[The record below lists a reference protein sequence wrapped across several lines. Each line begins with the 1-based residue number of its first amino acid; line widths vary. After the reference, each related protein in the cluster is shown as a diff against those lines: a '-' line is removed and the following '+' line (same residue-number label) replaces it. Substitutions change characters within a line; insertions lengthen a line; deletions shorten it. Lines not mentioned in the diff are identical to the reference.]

1 MRKNQKGN
9 QMPDSAAA
17 AQALADQEP
26 RVLTG
31 NHFMLGDHACAEGAL
46 AAGLDFFAGYPITPS
61 TEIAEHIA
69 RRLPPLGGRFVQME
83 DELGSMAAIIG
94 ASVAG
99 ARSLTATS
107 GPGFSLMM
115 ENIGLAAMLEAPCVV
130 ANVQRAS
137 PSTGLPTMV
146 GQSDIL
152 QARWGSHGDYGIIAY
167 CPASPQ
173 ECFDLTVRAFNAA
186 DRYRVPVF
194 MLMDEV
200 IGHMSERVIIPAAD
214 DVPVVRPKGPK
225 EAPGGKPFLSYAPD
239 KDMVP
244 PIAYAGQGYKVHMT
258 GLTHDERG
266 YPALDPETH
275 DQLINRLVD
284 KIRLNADDIIL
295 FEEIDVEDA
304 DTIVIAFGCTARSA
318 RHAVNEARNEG
329 LKCGL
334 LRMITVWP
342 FPETRIREL
351 IQQGKV
357 RRFIVPE
364 VNLGQLRR
372 EVERLTQL
380 PVICLNHAGGRMP
393 TPEDILELIRT

>member
-1 MRKNQKGN
+1 
-9 QMPDSAAA
+9 MPDSAVTAKT
-17 AQALADQEP
+17 QAVQEP

-94 ASVAG
+94 ASAAG

-115 ENIGLAAMLEAPCVV
+115 ENIGLAAMLEIPCVV
-130 ANVQRAS
+130 ADVQRAS

-173 ECFDLTVRAFNAA
+173 ECFDLTVRAFNEA
-186 DRYRVPVF
+186 DRYRVPAF
-194 MLMDEV
+194 ILMDEV
-200 IGHMSERVIIPAAD
+200 IGHMTERVIVPAAD
-214 DVPVVRPKGPK
+214 DIPVVRPKGPLD
-225 EAPGGKPFLSYAPD
+225 APGGKPFLSYAPD
-239 KDMVP
+239 EDMVP
-244 PIAYAGQGYKVHMT
+244 RIAHAGEGYKVHMT

-275 DQLINRLVD
+275 DKLVNRLVD
-284 KIRLNADDIIL
+284 KIRLNADDIL
-295 FEEIDVEDA
+295 MYEEIDVEDA

-318 RHAVNEARNEG
+318 RHAVIEARAAG
-329 LKCGL
+329 HKCGL
-334 LRMITVWP
+334 LRLITVWP

-364 VNLGQLRR
+364 INLGQLRR

-380 PVICLNHAGGRMP
+380 PVVCLNHAGGSMP
-393 TPEDILELIRT
+393 TPDDILELIRT

>member
-1 MRKNQKGN
+1 
-9 QMPDSAAA
+9 MPDSAAA
-17 AQALADQEP
+17 AEEQAVQEP

-69 RRLPPLGGRFVQME
+69 LRLPPLGGRFVQME

-194 MLMDEV
+194 IMMDEV

-214 DVPVVRPKGPK
+214 DVPVIRPKGPK
-225 EAPGGKPFLSYAPD
+225 EPPGDKPFLSFAPD
-239 KDMVP
+239 EDMVP
-244 PIAYAGQGYKVHMT
+244 PIAHAGQGYKVHMT

-318 RHAVNEARNEG
+318 RHAVNEARADG

-357 RRFIVPE
+357 ERFIVPE

>member
-1 MRKNQKGN
+1 
-9 QMPDSAAA
+9 MPDSAVTVK
-17 AQALADQEP
+17 AQTVQEP

-61 TEIAEHIA
+61 TEIAEHLA
-69 RRLPPLGGRFVQME
+69 RRLPALGGRFVQME

-94 ASVAG
+94 ASAAG

-115 ENIGLAAMLEAPCVV
+115 ENIGLAAMLELPCVV
-130 ANVQRAS
+130 ADVQRAS

-173 ECFDLTVRAFNAA
+173 ECFDLTVRAFNEA
-186 DRYRVPVF
+186 DRYRVPAF
-194 MLMDEV
+194 ILMDEV
-200 IGHMSERVIIPAAD
+200 IGHMTERVIIPDAD
-214 DVPVVRPKGPK
+214 DVQITRPKGPL

-239 KDMVP
+239 EDMVP
-244 PIAYAGQGYKVHMT
+244 RIAHAGEGYKVHMT

-275 DQLINRLVD
+275 DKLINRLVD
-284 KIRLNADDIIL
+284 KIRLNADDIIMY
-295 FEEIDVEDA
+295 EEIDVEDA

-318 RHAVNEARNEG
+318 RHAVNQARDEG
-329 LKCGL
+329 HKCGL
-334 LRMITVWP
+334 LRLITVWP

-364 VNLGQLRR
+364 INLGQLRR

-380 PVICLNHAGGRMP
+380 PVVCLNHAGGKMP
-393 TPEDILELIRT
+393 TPDDIMELIRT

>member
-1 MRKNQKGN
+1 MATNAVAAEPQTDQK
-9 QMPDSAAA
+9 
-17 AQALADQEP
+17 P

-31 NHFMLGDHACAEGAL
+31 NHFMVGDHACAEGAL

-61 TEIAEHIA
+61 TEIAEHLA
-69 RRLPPLGGRFVQME
+69 RRLPALGGRFVQME

-94 ASVAG
+94 ASAAG
-99 ARSLTATS
+99 ARSFTATS

-115 ENIGLAAMLEAPCVV
+115 ENIGLAAMMEIPCVV
-130 ANVQRAS
+130 ADVQRAS

-186 DRYRVPVF
+186 DQYRVPVF
-194 MLMDEV
+194 VLMDEV
-200 IGHMSERVIIPAAD
+200 IGHMTERVIIPASD
-214 DVPVVRPKGPK
+214 ELPMTGRKPPRQP
-225 EAPGGKPFLSYAPD
+225 PGVEPFLSFAPD
-239 KDMVP
+239 DDLVP
-244 PIAYAGQGYKVHMT
+244 PIAHAGEGYKVHMT

-266 YPALDPETH
+266 YPALNPETH
-275 DQLINRLVD
+275 DKLVNRLVD
-284 KIRLNADDIIL
+284 KIRLNASSIEMYDEVAVD
-295 FEEIDVEDA
+295 DA
-304 DTIVIAFGCTARSA
+304 DTIVISFGCTARSA
-318 RHAVNEARNEG
+318 RHAVNQARDEG

-334 LRMITVWP
+334 LRLITVWP

-351 IQQGKV
+351 IERGNVK
-357 RRFIVPE
+357 RFIVPE

-380 PVICLNHAGGRMP
+380 PVLRLNHAGGAMP
-393 TPEDILELIRT
+393 VPDAILELIRS